1 MFDEKD
7 FLREL
12 SRDPVRVEAA
22 HAFLKTAAGKGK
34 CDVCSAPM
42 TKKILWAEGKA
53 YIPSCD
59 EHVSEVTKKHQD
71 RFDFGGP
78 DGIKKASVA
87 GAAKN
92 AGNAIK
98 EFVKSH
104 PQEIAA
110 GLVGALAVGGGQYML
125 SKKPKDGGLS
135 SEQKM
140 TGEAA
145 EKTKGSKGFVG
156 RNAHVTAKAAKDFA
170 DVHADHP
177 VAAGLKAAP
186 IGAISGVKLLKMFK
200 K

>member
-22 HAFLKTAAGKGK
+22 RAFLKTAAGKGK
-34 CDVCSAPM
+34 CDVCPAPM

-87 GAAKN
+87 AAAKN
-92 AGNAIK
+92 AGNAVK
-98 EFVKSH
+98 EFVKTH
-104 PQEIAA
+104 PKEIAA
-110 GLVGALAVGGGQYML
+110 ALVGAATVGGVQYMA
-125 SKKPKDGGLS
+125 SKKGKDGGLS
-135 SEQKM
+135 AEQKM
-140 TGEAA
+140 TRDAA
-145 EKTKGSKGFVG
+145 EKTKDSKGFVG
-156 RNAHVTAKAAKDFA
+156 RNAHVTAKAARDFA

-186 IGAISGVKLLKMFK
+186 LGGAAGLKLLSMFK